1 LFLQDLDDAL
11 HIKPI
16 GGGRFEV
23 GVHIAD
29 VSHFVRPGKPVDDE
43 ARVRCTSTYLV
54 TRVIPMLPP
63 ILCEQLCS
71 LNPDVD
77 RLAFSCIWVMNSEG
91 EMEPDE
97 VRAP

>member
-1 LFLQDLDDAL
+1 M
-11 HIKPI
+11 
-16 GGGRFEV
+16 
-23 GVHIAD
+23 HIAD
-29 VSHFVRPGKPVDDE
+29 VSFFVCPGSPVDDE

-77 RLAFSCIWVMNSEG
+77 RLAFSCIWVMNADG

-97 VRAP
+97 VSLQHIVI